1 MKERQ
6 KQMLLVPLTSITA
19 SIIFFFFIIAV
30 IIIITDS
37 VGAPTRFR
45 L

>member
-6 KQMLLVPLTSITA
+6 KQMLLVPFTSITA
-19 SIIFFFFIIAV
+19 SIIFFSFIIGV
-30 IIIITDS
+30 IIITTAS